1 MGKVCS
7 PSFSCDD
14 TVSHCL
20 VCTVRKSG
28 YVCHL
33 QENLDA
39 LQRELQ
45 KLIQVRNDVQIRL
58 MAAEQQQQMKRLE
71 QVQGWLSRVQDV
83 QTEVRELARERRGRE
98 LARERRGG
106 FCSMNCMSSYKF
118 GEKVVETLQDVQ
130 SLRNEGNFK
139 EVAQARPLTENLV
152 DEKALPPIVV
162 GLQDSTN
169 QVWRCLMEEEVGI
182 LGLYGMGGVGKT
194 TLLTLIN
201 NKISDTPNDFD
212 LVIWVVVSKDLQLKR
227 IQDCIARK
235 IDLFNRSWNSKSL
248 LEKAEDIF
256 KVMKKKN
263 ATRAS
268 NKVVFTT
275 REFEIGGQME
285 AHKSFEVECLG
296 YDDSWKLFEVKVGR
310 DTLDSHPD
318 IPELAKTVVKECGG
332 LPLALIT
339 VGRAMASKK
348 TPREWEHAI
357 EVLSSSAF
365 KFSSLAKKLY
375 SSLKLSYDFLPDDAS
390 RFCLLYCSLFPEDY
404 RISIEDLIDCW
415 ICEGLLDEYDGIR
428 ARNQGYSLIC
438 TLLHACLLEKE
449 EENCVKMHD
458 VIRDM
463 ALWIASTIDEKEKFL
478 VLAGVGLQN
487 APGIGLWKEV
497 TRMSLMQI
505 RIRRLL
511 ESSSSPHLQTLFLG
525 SNDLNEVNRDFFQFM
540 ASLRVLTLSDGS
552 LPGHLLTG
560 ISNLVSLQHLDPARS
575 KIRRLPMELKYL
587 VHLKRLNLEFTRLTR
602 IPQEVI
608 SNLKM
613 LRVLRMYE
621 CGSDKQ
627 EGDSILIGGREVLVV
642 EILSLQHL
650 NVLTVT
656 LESFCALRMLLDS
669 PRLQSLSTPSLCL
682 KHCCQS
688 ELLVFN
694 QRRSLFIL

>member
-1 MGKVCS
+1 
-7 PSFSCDD
+7 
-14 TVSHCL
+14 
-20 VCTVRKSG
+20 
-28 YVCHL
+28 
-33 QENLDA
+33 
-39 LQRELQ
+39 
-45 KLIQVRNDVQIRL
+45 
-58 MAAEQQQQMKRLE
+58 MKRLE

-235 IDLFNRSWNSKSL
+235 IDF
-248 LEKAEDIF
+248 
-256 KVMKKKN
+256 

-296 YDDSWKLFEVKVGR
+296 YDDSWKLF
-310 DTLDSHPD
+310 
-318 IPELAKTVVKECGG
+318 
-332 LPLALIT
+332 
-339 VGRAMASKK
+339 
-348 TPREWEHAI
+348 
-357 EVLSSSAF
+357 
-365 KFSSLAKKLY
+365 
-375 SSLKLSYDFLPDDAS
+375 
-390 RFCLLYCSLFPEDY
+390 
-404 RISIEDLIDCW
+404 
-415 ICEGLLDEYDGIR
+415 
-428 ARNQGYSLIC
+428 
-438 TLLHACLLEKE
+438 
-449 EENCVKMHD
+449 
-458 VIRDM
+458 
-463 ALWIASTIDEKEKFL
+463 EKEKFL

-688 ELLVFN
+688 ELLTRGFHRLQNICISYSKLKHLTWLIVAPN
-694 QRRSLFIL
+694 LKHVRISSCLDLEEIISVEKLGEVSPEVMHNLIPLARIEYLILEDLKNLKSIHSSKLPLDCISGLEHKIIIKGQYHWWKELQWDDQVTQNAFRPCFRLTI